1 MLSVTTHNEKEV
13 DNLELATFIAK
24 VCQKPLIYEMV
35 NHHADRPGHDLRY
48 GLSGAKMAKM
58 GWVPPYGFEASL
70 TKSIKWT
77 LQNRHWLELKRRSKH
92 LRRNCS
98 GGYREGV

>member
-1 MLSVTTHNEKEV
+1 
-13 DNLELATFIAK
+13 
-24 VCQKPLIYEMV
+24 MV

-77 LQNRHWLELKRRSKH
+77 LQNRHWLELKRWAEDPNIYEGIAPEDIGKVFDPTISTSNTKKELALKKKKNEWLSK
-92 LRRNCS
+92 L
-98 GGYREGV
+98 